1 MKRIV
6 TVLTFALSLTGLA
19 FAGGHEGANEGANE
33 GADLAKAETCIQ
45 CHEKMGL
52 SLKGSGA
59 DAIAASIK
67 SFSGS
72 ESRHD
77 PVMQGASDADIAE
90 VARLLNEK
98 G

>member
-6 TVLTFALSLTGLA
+6 AVLTFALSLTGLA
-19 FAGGHEGANEGANE
+19 FAGGHEGADK